1 MLRPELHHA
10 ARQALNKKMA
20 KNKSKYRTQF
30 DEAALWERLA
40 WKQGIRL
47 PAWWLAPEPRL
58 IRRYLRL
65 LKISESSYRQAC
77 GEGWTV
83 ETFAE
88 KFPDYPLRAFVGNLL
103 QYHHSLQLAKEK
115 LNNILIGES
124 NV

>member
-1 MLRPELHHA
+1 MLHPERHQA
-10 ARQALNKKMA
+10 ARQALDKKIA
-20 KNKSKYRTQF
+20 ENKSKYRTQF

-40 WKQGIRL
+40 SKQGIRL
-47 PAWWLAPEPRL
+47 PAWWVAPEPRL

-65 LKISESSYRQAC
+65 LKIPENSYRQAC

-103 QYHHSLQLAKEK
+103 QYHSMLQQARDK
-115 LNNILIGES
+115 LNNILIGET